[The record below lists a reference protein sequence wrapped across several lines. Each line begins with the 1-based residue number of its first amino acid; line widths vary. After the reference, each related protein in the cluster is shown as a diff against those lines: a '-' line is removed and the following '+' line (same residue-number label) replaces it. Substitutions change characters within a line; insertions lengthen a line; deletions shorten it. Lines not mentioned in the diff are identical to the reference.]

1 MWELDHKEGWAPKNC
16 CLRIVVLEKILESP
30 LDSKE
35 IKPVNP
41 KGNPPWIFIWRTD
54 AEAEAP
60 IVWPPDGKSQ
70 LIGKDFGAGKD
81 WGKGRREGQRMRRW
95 DSITDSM
102 VMKLS
107 KLQEIVEDREAWHVA
122 VHGVAKNWTW
132 LSNWKI
138 TTKLEMYNIVL
149 LTIGT
154 ILYSKH
160 SELLRAGTRDFPGG
174 PVGLHASK
182 VRHWVHKIFSWKCLT
197 IWKPVLPVFFRM
209 QSASFLI
216 SPWIPFRVC

>member
-1 MWELDHKEGWAPKNC
+1 MLHFRGIPTPTSHVPC
-16 CLRIVVLEKILESP
+16 FLRRKDISFPFPRRKRLMSDLCSLLP
-30 LDSKE
+30 LRRGLTYLSVGFQRR
-35 IKPVNP
+35 IC
-41 KGNPPWIFIWRTD
+41 FIPMD
-54 AEAEAP
+54 
-60 IVWPPDGKSQ
+60 
-70 LIGKDFGAGKD
+70 
-81 WGKGRREGQRMRRW
+81 MN
-95 DSITDSM
+95 
-102 VMKLS
+102 LS

-160 SELLRAGTRDFPGG
+160 SELLRAGTRGFPGG